1 MPSFVPFEFDA
12 YAAYAQILCKSALG
26 EECTQPLLEKYR
38 EIYKNAEKHKVY
50 SELNVGKCSDDACTQ
65 QQAWCDDIDE
75 CGNAHHYA
83 QKKLQRIMT
92 CIGRDLCAQGFEAS
106 RDFNLFGDQLLSLT
120 PELTLPIIK
129 NSFEKHGLSGRVKE
143 TIYSPEERKKLVRKD
158 HRSCQSLSEPFS
170 DFVDYVP
177 FSFGSS

>member
-1 MPSFVPFEFDA
+1 MSFVPFEFDT

-26 EECTQPLLEKYR
+26 EECTPTLFEKYQ

-50 SELNVGKCSDDACTQ
+50 SDLIVGKCSNEACTQ
-65 QQAWCDDIDE
+65 QQAWCDDIDG
-75 CGNAHHYA
+75 CGNAHNYA
-83 QKKLQRIMT
+83 QKKLQKIMT

-120 PELTLPIIK
+120 PELTLAIIE
-129 NSFEKHGLSGRVKE
+129 NSFEKNGLWGRVKE
-143 TIYSPEERKKLVRKD
+143 TTYHPEERKKLVRKD

-170 DFVDYVP
+170 DVVDYASP
-177 FSFGSS
+177 MFGSS